1 MESNH
6 TLLGTSLFGGTAAAK
21 PTFSLGGTTGSTGL
35 FGGTAS
41 TGFGGAATTGG
52 IDYYYI
58 LNIFCILLRL
68 FWAWAKMS
76 QIL

>member
-52 IDYYYI
+52 ID
-58 LNIFCILLRL
+58 NIF
-68 FWAWAKMS
+68 FNTKKKNYMDVFF
-76 QIL
+76 